1 MPDFEDFPR
10 IFHAAENEI
19 SVLDRYQTPKD
30 LEDRF
35 ITRFKA
41 NGVNKFRVF
50 KSYDSYINHINS
62 IKKECRIY
70 HEVSLAHHQQ
80 KFKLDIDVKV
90 SEFAG
95 SDYMPIIERFITLIQ
110 ASFALGW
117 PIEPERAD
125 FIVLNSSD
133 SAKISYHIVLDRYRL
148 KNYMNA
154 KQVYDSMMVIAEK
167 SSEFADIKQYLHHI
181 DKNVYNKTQNFRLP
195 GNCKEGTS
203 RFMEIVPNPYNHQL
217 RNAAITQFDPT
228 TLIKVHQHPQVAE
241 KLKASLGVKEIVME
255 DKLVQA
261 AVEMAKSMTE
271 GCEYSGKKGPCIFYK
286 RMSPGHCILCDR
298 EHDNYGSPYLHL
310 ISDGTKTHVRFK
322 CLRSKSD
329 TAKYRPSIYL
339 GTIDCSDPQ
348 LIIPQIINTRSN
360 IGKIISTAVP
370 VKMPTIADTKIY
382 NSEILAEFK
391 LADTL
396 LVRAAMAMGK
406 TKKLKEYIGEHFTS
420 NAFELPNRKYR
431 ILIVSFRRSYTADIK
446 NKFRDFTVYS
456 DVRGSLTADK
466 LIVQVESLHR
476 IPEEANFDLLVLD
489 EVESD
494 FEQFMSGLGSNPRK
508 SWETIERLLRTSVH
522 VVCMDAHLGSRTIN
536 MIQRLRP
543 NKDTK
548 MQWNTYKNGA
558 DKKYNLTSNLGAF
571 LVKLK
576 VAVDCGDKIVVP
588 TNSHKYALSLQK
600 FIESHFP
607 EVKIGLFDRYMSQEQ
622 KNKVFKNVDT
632 EWVNYDIVIYTP
644 TITAGVSFEVPY
656 FHSVYAMFTN
666 KSCGV
671 ESCLQMLARVRN
683 LSANTI
689 NVYLNCFNDN
699 LPTDISEIEKC
710 LYDRS
715 SYFKDMPELEQLD
728 QLYDESGKY
737 IYANT
742 SYFRLWLENMRVRNI
757 SHNNFARHFMGY
769 IKVTGGRISELEELD
784 DKAATDFACEFR
796 AAGKLIDAELYENIA
811 SLDATRLNKV
821 TSRCSILKYA
831 LFKYYELD
839 LATQVDPKM
848 IKIYSKESVKLMYTE
863 LREILCK
870 PKLYDGLDAIIARQ
884 NEKRNSLL
892 KQNMSQNYRGDELI
906 RVHIFCVEF
915 ISLFG
920 FTTFP
925 RISPNKHY
933 IKFEDEDKVEKN
945 ITRYTETIRS
955 CSVILGVRVG
965 KVTCIKDFVKYGSR
979 ILKVLYG
986 LKWKT
991 TSDSDTHVY
1000 LIEHISERLLFDIG
1014 EIPQKQDRPFIRFGG
1029 L

>member
-1 MPDFEDFPR
+1 
-10 IFHAAENEI
+10 
-19 SVLDRYQTPKD
+19 
-30 LEDRF
+30 
-35 ITRFKA
+35 
-41 NGVNKFRVF
+41 
-50 KSYDSYINHINS
+50 
-62 IKKECRIY
+62 
-70 HEVSLAHHQQ
+70 
-80 KFKLDIDVKV
+80 
-90 SEFAG
+90 
-95 SDYMPIIERFITLIQ
+95 
-110 ASFALGW
+110 
-117 PIEPERAD
+117 
-125 FIVLNSSD
+125 
-133 SAKISYHIVLDRYRL
+133 
-148 KNYMNA
+148 
-154 KQVYDSMMVIAEK
+154 
-167 SSEFADIKQYLHHI
+167 
-181 DKNVYNKTQNFRLP
+181 
-195 GNCKEGTS
+195 
-203 RFMEIVPNPYNHQL
+203 
-217 RNAAITQFDPT
+217 
-228 TLIKVHQHPQVAE
+228 
-241 KLKASLGVKEIVME
+241 
-255 DKLVQA
+255 
-261 AVEMAKSMTE
+261 
-271 GCEYSGKKGPCIFYK
+271 
-286 RMSPGHCILCDR
+286 
-298 EHDNYGSPYLHL
+298 
-310 ISDGTKTHVRFK
+310 
-322 CLRSKSD
+322 
-329 TAKYRPSIYL
+329 
-339 GTIDCSDPQ
+339 
-348 LIIPQIINTRSN
+348 
-360 IGKIISTAVP
+360 
-370 VKMPTIADTKIY
+370 
-382 NSEILAEFK
+382 
-391 LADTL
+391 
-396 LVRAAMAMGK
+396 
-406 TKKLKEYIGEHFTS
+406 
-420 NAFELPNRKYR
+420 
-431 ILIVSFRRSYTADIK
+431 
-446 NKFRDFTVYS
+446 
-456 DVRGSLTADK
+456 
-466 LIVQVESLHR
+466 
-476 IPEEANFDLLVLD
+476 
-489 EVESD
+489 
-494 FEQFMSGLGSNPRK
+494 
-508 SWETIERLLRTSVH
+508 
-522 VVCMDAHLGSRTIN
+522 
-536 MIQRLRP
+536 
-543 NKDTK
+543 
-548 MQWNTYKNGA
+548 
-558 DKKYNLTSNLGAF
+558 
-571 LVKLK
+571 
-576 VAVDCGDKIVVP
+576 
-588 TNSHKYALSLQK
+588 
-600 FIESHFP
+600 
-607 EVKIGLFDRYMSQEQ
+607 MSQEQ